1 MFTQAR
7 AGRRLGAMAVV
18 TAAALSLVASA
29 AWAETT
35 RAETTRAS
43 KATAV
48 SACTSAE
55 LAVWVAAN
63 QEQGSAGRLF
73 MPLEFT
79 NISKQTCTLFG
90 YPGVSAISASGAQL
104 GDAASRFTVANPTTV
119 TLAAGGTAYA
129 RLVYSNVFTGNC
141 KPATDKITAY
151 ELKVYAPDETTADD
165 AYFDLATCTAP
176 GQNGFLQ
183 VGVIAAGQGALSS
196 VSRG

>member
-1 MFTQAR
+1 
-7 AGRRLGAMAVV
+7 MAVI

-35 RAETTRAS
+35 QAD

-79 NISKQTCTLFG
+79 NISKQTCSLFG

-104 GDAASRFTVANPTTV
+104 GAAASRFTVANPTTV
-119 TLAAGGTAYA
+119 TLTAGATAYA

-151 ELKVYAPDETTADD
+151 ELKVYAPNETTADD

-183 VGVIAAGQGALSS
+183 VGVITAGQGALPSAN
-196 VSRG
+196 RG

>member
-7 AGRRLGAMAVV
+7 AGRRLGAMAVI

-35 RAETTRAS
+35 HAS
-43 KATAV
+43 KATAT
-48 SACTSAE
+48 SACSGAE

-63 QEQGSAGRLF
+63 QEQGSGGRLF

-90 YPGVSAISASGAQL
+90 YPGVSAISASGGQL
-104 GDAASRFTVANPTTV
+104 GSAATRFTTAKPGTV
-119 TLAAGGTAYA
+119 TLAAGATAYA
-129 RLVYSNVFTGNC
+129 QLVYSNVFTTNC

-151 ELKVYAPDETTADD
+151 ELKVFAPNETTADD
-165 AYFDLATCTAP
+165 TYFDLATCTAP

-183 VGVIAAGQGALSS
+183 VGAITPGQGALSS
-196 VSRG
+196 ASRG